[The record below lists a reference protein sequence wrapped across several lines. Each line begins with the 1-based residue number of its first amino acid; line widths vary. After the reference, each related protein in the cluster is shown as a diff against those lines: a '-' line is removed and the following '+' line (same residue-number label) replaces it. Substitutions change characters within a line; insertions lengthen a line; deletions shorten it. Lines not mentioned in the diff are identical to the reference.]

1 MIDKKG
7 GGGEISS
14 AVGVQLCF
22 DVNSTDW
29 TLPAGGQP
37 LVHTALVEEVH
48 AGQSPGGQ
56 RHRETWGQC

>member
-1 MIDKKG
+1 MVGQGGKKSRNHKRAIDKGEG
-7 GGGEISS
+7 GVSIPS

-22 DVNSTDW
+22 DVNPADW

-48 AGQSPGGQ
+48 AG
-56 RHRETWGQC
+56 